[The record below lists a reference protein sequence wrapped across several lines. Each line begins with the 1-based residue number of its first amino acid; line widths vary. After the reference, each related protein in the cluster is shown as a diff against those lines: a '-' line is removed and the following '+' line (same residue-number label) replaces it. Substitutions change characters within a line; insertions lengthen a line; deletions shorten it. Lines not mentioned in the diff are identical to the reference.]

1 MTGTELKAA
10 LQNGRR
16 VVAKMPNQGEVEF
29 DCVSAVIY
37 RRDEKGRI
45 KVSAEL
51 LDKNKNS
58 VVFAELKSVEYA

>member
-1 MTGTELKAA
+1 MTGTELKEA
-10 LQNGRR
+10 LQNGRK
-16 VVAKMPNQGEVEF
+16 VIANLPNQGNVEF
-29 DCVSAVIY
+29 DCVSAVVY

>member
-1 MTGTELKAA
+1 MTGTALKAA

-16 VVAKMPNQGEVEF
+16 VVAKIANQGEVEF
-29 DCVSAVIY
+29 DCVSAVVY

>member
-16 VVAKMPNQGEVEF
+16 VVAKMPYQGKVEF
-29 DCVSAVIY
+29 DCVSAVVY
-37 RRDEKGRI
+37 RKDEKGRI

-51 LDKNKNS
+51 FDKNKNS
-58 VVFAELKSVEYA
+58 VVFAVPKIIEYA